1 MYVHDRK
8 KEKRKEKR
16 NGKERKKEKT
26 ERRKRERMRER
37 EGGRKEGYFLKAQ
50 FSKNYCFLS
59 ISIMK
64 ALYFPRSSV

>member
-8 KEKRKEKR
+8 KKEKR
-16 NGKERKKEKT
+16 NGKERK
-26 ERRKRERMRER
+26 RKRKKGKKEEGENER

-50 FSKNYCFLS
+50 FSKNYCSLS